1 MLKFFHSRHWIT
13 PMKNIIQ
20 TVKGTRE
27 FYPKEMAVQNWLY
40 AIIRQVS
47 ESFGYEEFDGPF
59 LEFIDLFAAK
69 SGEELVKEQAFVFP
83 DRGGKLI
90 TLRPELTLSLAR
102 MVAQKQNELVF
113 PLRWWSYGPFWRYE
127 RPQKGR
133 TREFFQWNIDLIG
146 INSPEADAELVSICA
161 KFFQQIELKSSEVKI
176 LVNDRRLM
184 DEELTAIGI
193 SSALKPLVLK
203 MIDRQDK
210 MLSTDWESYI
220 LEKGINDRQLL
231 GLKNLLGK
239 KDIYKKSETLNRF
252 FLAIEELGFSEYVEF
267 NPSVVRGLDYYTGIV
282 FEAKDLG
289 ENGRSILGGGH
300 YDNLVADV
308 GGSPLPG
315 VGFALGDVMLLL
327 VLEKYGKLPKV
338 NKPLAEV
345 LVTVFDQETMVDSIR
360 TSSKLRQDGL
370 NVICYP
376 EAIKLDKQIKY
387 ADRSG
392 IRLVI
397 MLGPD
402 EIEKGQVTIKDLKI
416 GEQIKVESTQTTKII
431 KRILAD
437 ENAL

>member
-1 MLKFFHSRHWIT
+1 
-13 PMKNIIQ
+13 MKNIIQ